1 MLFHPTMGPI
11 NQFLKLFIENPP
23 GWTSSSTWALPAI
36 IIVSVWRFM
45 GYYMILY
52 LAGLQSVPR
61 ELYECYLT
69 FTTTNDLF
77 RDYHACN

>member
-1 MLFHPTMGPI
+1 M
-11 NQFLKLFIENPP
+11 KLFIENPP

-61 ELYECYLT
+61 ELYEAASMDGAGKWNQ
-69 FTTTNDLF
+69 F
-77 RDYHACN
+77 